1 MNLILCSLRV
11 VSELAN
17 CKRGILSFVSRLHD
31 FLKYFTMEQKYIFL
45 NEYSMP
51 FSEHSLRMNC
61 SLSAPPVLVYNCN
74 VCLFYPYIQN
84 ISLSNMLTTYKLMNL
99 PILSLE
105 LINSDNRCVRDLTS
119 FIENIKYV
127 LVPNKCIPTI
137 LDIIALWSTMYS
149 TPVDRSLIRVRYI
162 TDEGDER
169 IVSVQDTGPFGE
181 NVQPDPSNSDSE
193 PK

>member
-1 MNLILCSLRV
+1 
-11 VSELAN
+11 
-17 CKRGILSFVSRLHD
+17 
-31 FLKYFTMEQKYIFL
+31 
-45 NEYSMP
+45 
-51 FSEHSLRMNC
+51 
-61 SLSAPPVLVYNCN
+61 
-74 VCLFYPYIQN
+74 
-84 ISLSNMLTTYKLMNL
+84 MNL

-162 TDEGDER
+162 TDEGDKR